1 MSPARPFQVRRVV
14 VKVGTSIVTRGD
26 GRLAL
31 GRLGALVEELHAL
44 HQHAEV
50 VLVTSGSIGL
60 GAARLGYDAVPSEVV
75 DRQACAAA
83 GQGALIATYDALF
96 RQLDLAA
103 AQVLLTEDDFL
114 HRRRYLNLRATLE
127 RLVARGAVPVVNEND
142 TVSTLELACGRDR
155 VFGDNDRLSALV
167 AARLDADLLV
177 LLTDVDGVYTAA
189 PGTPDACR
197 IDTWQDD
204 KVSLGPG
211 SALGRGGMGAKLRA
225 ARMAQHVGVH
235 VVIASGFVPG
245 VLGRVVA
252 GDVEGTWFPAQAGLS
267 QRGRWLAYASAPDGR
282 ITVDAGAREAIL
294 SRGAS
299 LLPVGVTQ
307 VEGDFSASAI
317 VSLIGPDGTEFAR
330 GVAASDA
337 RSARARCGQSGERA
351 LIHRDDIVFLQLDP
365 EAQ

>member
-50 VLVTSGSIGL
+50 VLVTSGSIGP

-142 TVSTLELACGRDR
+142 TVAVRELR
-155 VFGDNDRLSALV
+155 FGDNDNLAALTAV
-167 AARLDADLLV
+167 QLGADALFLF
-177 LLTDVDGVYTAA
+177 TDVDYLYTAN
-189 PGTPDACR
+189 PRTDPDAR
-197 IDTWQDD
+197 ALRLVADLA
-204 KVSLGPG
+204 SLRENFDVVEWPG
-211 SALGRGGMGAKLRA
+211 EELVAIERLEHARA
-225 ARMAQHVGVH
+225 AKESEAGMSAVKSIMFVVRVSSQSDVAQMGVRK
-235 VVIASGFVPG
+235 AG
-245 VLGRVVA
+245 GR
-252 GDVEGTWFPAQAGLS
+252 
-267 QRGRWLAYASAPDGR
+267 
-282 ITVDAGAREAIL
+282 
-294 SRGAS
+294 
-299 LLPVGVTQ
+299 
-307 VEGDFSASAI
+307 
-317 VSLIGPDGTEFAR
+317 
-330 GVAASDA
+330 
-337 RSARARCGQSGERA
+337 
-351 LIHRDDIVFLQLDP
+351 
-365 EAQ
+365 